1 MVELSNGCICCTLR
15 EDLLTSLAA
24 LAAERRFDH
33 VIVESSGISEP
44 LPVAETFTFTDETSG
59 VSLGDVASLHN
70 LVTVV
75 DAASIFEQLTSVDTL
90 ADRGWQAGAG
100 DERGVAHLL
109 CEQLEFA
116 DVLLLNKTDLLGDAQ
131 VAAVERL
138 LKKVNPTA
146 EVIRSVQSRV
156 EPSLLLAKARFSL
169 RKAEEH
175 PQWLQEARAHEHTPE
190 TLEFGISS
198 FIYRAKRPFHPARL
212 HAALCARPRPGAL
225 ERLLRLKGILWLAT
239 RHSQQGHAA
248 LAGTQF
254 ALSPGP
260 PWWAALPADEWPEG
274 LAEDLKGS
282 TLWDGEHGDRQS
294 ELVCIGQQLDHAAA
308 AAALEA
314 CLLTDEEMAGG
325 EARWAAMAD
334 PFAEAWERE
343 AGEAG
348 VYDGP
353 LARPRP
359 LALKYSSN
367 LRV

>member
-1 MVELSNGCICCTLR
+1 M
-15 EDLLTSLAA
+15 A
-24 LAAERRFDH
+24 
-33 VIVESSGISEP
+33 
-44 LPVAETFTFTDETSG
+44 
-59 VSLGDVASLHN
+59 
-70 LVTVV
+70 
-75 DAASIFEQLTSVDTL
+75 
-90 ADRGWQAGAG
+90 
-100 DERGVAHLL
+100 
-109 CEQLEFA
+109 
-116 DVLLLNKTDLLGDAQ
+116 
-131 VAAVERL
+131 
-138 LKKVNPTA
+138 
-146 EVIRSVQSRV
+146 
-156 EPSLLLAKARFSL
+156 
-169 RKAEEH
+169 
-175 PQWLQEARAHEHTPE
+175 EAREHEHTPE

-314 CLLTDEEMAGG
+314 CLLTDAEMAGG

-348 VYDGP
+348 VYDG
-353 LARPRP
+353 AGHDHEHEH
-359 LALKYSSN
+359 AHSH
-367 LRV
+367 

>member
-1 MVELSNGCICCTLR
+1 M
-15 EDLLTSLAA
+15 
-24 LAAERRFDH
+24 
-33 VIVESSGISEP
+33 
-44 LPVAETFTFTDETSG
+44 
-59 VSLGDVASLHN
+59 
-70 LVTVV
+70 
-75 DAASIFEQLTSVDTL
+75 
-90 ADRGWQAGAG
+90 
-100 DERGVAHLL
+100 
-109 CEQLEFA
+109 
-116 DVLLLNKTDLLGDAQ
+116 
-131 VAAVERL
+131 
-138 LKKVNPTA
+138 
-146 EVIRSVQSRV
+146 QSRV
-156 EPSLLLAKARFSL
+156 EPSLLLSKARFSL

-212 HAALCARPRPGAL
+212 HAALCARPRPAAL

-282 TLWDGEHGDRQS
+282 TLWDAEHGDRQS

-314 CLLTDEEMAGG
+314 CLLTDEEMAG

-334 PFAEAWERE
+334 HPPRRGSERRARRAC
-343 AGEAG
+343 AGAG
-348 VYDGP
+348 HDHEH
-353 LARPRP
+353 AHSHTTRIEF
-359 LALKYSSN
+359 N
-367 LRV
+367 LSV